1 MLRRL
6 KPWQKWVIELLVILA
21 VIVAVRAWTQRD
33 LVTGPAP
40 PLDARLL
47 GGESVS
53 LARLAEERGPLLVHF
68 WATWCPVCDLEH
80 GSVQA
85 ISEDHAVLGVAMQ
98 SGSAEDVEAFMR
110 EEGLDYPVVVDELG
124 ELARRFGVRGVPT
137 SLIVDRDGQ
146 IRYTEVGFTT
156 GWGLRARLWLAR

>member
-1 MLRRL
+1 MLRGL
-6 KPWQKWVIELLVILA
+6 KPWQKWAIELLVIVALVA
-21 VIVAVRAWTQRD
+21 AVRAWTQRD

-40 PLDARLL
+40 PLDGRLL
-47 GGESVS
+47 GGEAVS
-53 LARLAEERGPLLVHF
+53 LARLAEERGPVLVHF
-68 WATWCPVCDLEH
+68 WAAWCPVCDLEH

-85 ISEDHAVLGVAMQ
+85 ISEDHTVLGVAMQ
-98 SGSAEDVEAFMR
+98 SGSAADVAAFMR
-110 EEGLDYPVVVDELG
+110 REGLDYPNVVDELG